1 MNKEL
6 AETKNI
12 KIHITVEI
20 PQLYDIIRAQS
31 VYTKLNEYI
40 EVVSNQINT
49 VVLAEWNLSFNILLQ
64 NTDMMSIAKCLAVYP
79 SDEECVIYMS
89 VPIPD
94 ETEVSYGI
102 SSVKEAF
109 FKKVNEKYS
118 VVVPFDFNDYNDLSQ
133 YIVDSSKRLIDISL
147 ERTYT
152 LKEKKIKLGK

>member
-49 VVLAEWNLSFNILLQ
+49 DVLAEWNLSFNIL
-64 NTDMMSIAKCLAVYP
+64 S
-79 SDEECVIYMS
+79 
-89 VPIPD
+89 
-94 ETEVSYGI
+94 
-102 SSVKEAF
+102 
-109 FKKVNEKYS
+109 
-118 VVVPFDFNDYNDLSQ
+118 
-133 YIVDSSKRLIDISL
+133 
-147 ERTYT
+147 
-152 LKEKKIKLGK
+152 

>member
-49 VVLAEWNLSFNILLQ
+49 EVLVE
-64 NTDMMSIAKCLAVYP
+64 
-79 SDEECVIYMS
+79 
-89 VPIPD
+89 
-94 ETEVSYGI
+94 
-102 SSVKEAF
+102 
-109 FKKVNEKYS
+109 
-118 VVVPFDFNDYNDLSQ
+118 
-133 YIVDSSKRLIDISL
+133 
-147 ERTYT
+147 
-152 LKEKKIKLGK
+152 